1 MLYRDFQE
9 ANLTNKTT
17 YNTMCLHFYM
27 YKYNMDMNT
36 RMKYSW
42 NTVMSPDGD
51 TRHVDDCYREQIE
64 AAKGNS
70 LS

>member
-1 MLYRDFQE
+1 
-9 ANLTNKTT
+9 
-17 YNTMCLHFYM
+17 MCLHFYM

-51 TRHVDDCYREQIE
+51 TRHVDDCYRERIE

-70 LS
+70 LSWRKIFFCIHALNILCYQHV